1 MSKSTPNTT
10 ETILQKPDI
19 LWQRVIQQTEF
30 ALKCGALQS
39 IPTEYQIIEDNGI
52 NFLVRVISNLARKD
66 AAKKEPTKD
75 NKNPKDF
82 NPFLP
87 YDENLFVANISDTHV
102 CLLNKFNV
110 VDHHLLIVTRAF
122 EEQETLLTFQDFEAM
137 WLVLNE
143 INGLAFYNSGKI
155 AGASQPHKHLQWVP
169 LPLSPTGERVPM
181 ETKLATAE
189 FEGIVGKV
197 PSLPFVHALVKFDCQ
212 KAPSFQTAAEITL
225 ASYRTLLK
233 AVDLLD
239 ENTNN
244 QPKGAYNL
252 VATQE
257 WMLVVPRK
265 EESFQSIPVNSLG
278 FAGAMLVRNN
288 EQMKILEEFGPL
300 NLIARLAH
308 PVSL

>member
-1 MSKSTPNTT
+1 MSESTPNNTQT
-10 ETILQKPDI
+10 LHQKPDL

-30 ALKCGALQS
+30 ALNCGALET
-39 IPTEYQIIEDNGI
+39 IPTEYQIVEDNGI
-52 NFLVRVISNLARKD
+52 NFLVRVISNLVRKD
-66 AAKKEPTKD
+66 AARKEHTKD
-75 NKNPKDF
+75 NKKPKDF

-122 EEQETLLTFQDFEAM
+122 EEQETLLKFQDFEAM

-169 LPLSPTGERVPM
+169 LPLSPTGEKIPI

-197 PSLPFVHALVKFDCQ
+197 PSLPFLHALVKFDFP
-212 KAPSFQTAAEITL
+212 KTPSPQTAAGVTL
-225 ASYRTLLK
+225 ASYRSLLK

-239 ENTNN
+239 ENSDR
-244 QPKGAYNL
+244 PKGAYNL
-252 VATQE
+252 VATPE

-278 FAGAMLVRNN
+278 FAGAMLVRND
-288 EQMKILEEFGPL
+288 EQMKMLQEFGPL
-300 NLIARLAH
+300 NAIAKVAH
-308 PVSL
+308 SVSR